1 MTVTTASTP
10 LRVQRGKP
18 FPLGATPS
26 RTGTNFA
33 VWSCHATS
41 VDVCLYHPTTPGTE
55 YARVRLQRGEMEVWH
70 GFVEGVLPGML
81 YGYRAYGPH
90 LPANGLRFNA
100 RKLLLDP
107 YAKAVHGLPDGVDEM
122 TGRDGPDSGQG
133 LIDNGPTALKSVVI
147 DDAFDWEGDAR
158 LETPWSETVIYEVHV
173 KGFTMQ
179 HSGVPQALRGTYAGM
194 AEPVMLEYLKSLGVT
209 AVQLLPVHQH
219 LDDGWLV
226 AKGRTNYW
234 GYNTAAFNA
243 PHNTY
248 AAAQDPQAQVRE
260 FKTLVKALH
269 RAGLEVI
276 LDVVYNHTAEGD
288 ETGPVLMLRGL
299 DNVSYYSHHSTA
311 QGLYYLNYTGCGNTV
326 ASYEVPALK
335 LILDSMRYWVE
346 VMHVDGFRFDLGV
359 TVGRDRDGFRPD
371 SVFFMAVRQDP
382 VLAHVKLIAEPWDL
396 GPDGYRV
403 GGFPEPWRELNGK
416 FRDTVRRFWRGDGN
430 VVPEFAK
437 RFCGSDD
444 LYGWKSPLST
454 VNMITSHDGFT
465 LRDLSTYVQKHNLAN
480 GEENRDGDNDNH
492 SINHGVEGESNDT
505 RINLLRERH
514 RRNMMATMFLAQ
526 GVPFITAGDER
537 ARTQNGNNNAYC
549 QDNELS
555 WIDWSTTTPSTRFLA
570 FTQQLAALRRR
581 FPMLRRCTFFDGQA
595 DPVTE
600 EHDILWLSEAGGIM
614 SRAEWYQH
622 RRTLLGAMLADRGK
636 RLVILFNNDSHDADF
651 ILPEGRWRTIFD
663 TTTDDGFVKGDMIFS
678 GSYFLNAHAVV
689 CLEWHEAAEA
699 VEEKLKK

>member
-1 MTVTTASTP
+1 MTSTTASP
-10 LRVQRGKP
+10 LLRVHSGKP

-26 RTGTNFA
+26 PEGTNFA
-33 VWSCHATS
+33 VWSRHATAI
-41 VDVCLYHPTTPGTE
+41 DLCLYHPSAPRRE
-55 YARVRLQRGEMEVWH
+55 YARVRLQRGEMDVWH
-70 GFVEGVLPGML
+70 VRVEGVAAGML
-81 YGYRAYGPH
+81 YGYRAHGPH

-107 YAKAVHGLPDGVDEM
+107 YAKAVSGVPDGRDDM
-122 TGRDGPDSGQG
+122 TGRDGPDSGFG
-133 LIDNGPTALKSVVI
+133 MIDNGATALKSVVI
-147 DDAFDWEGDAR
+147 DDAFDWEGDELLHR
-158 LETPWSETVIYEVHV
+158 PWSETVMYEVHV
-173 KGFTMQ
+173 KGFTMK
-179 HSGVPQALRGTYAGM
+179 HPKVPKGIRGTYAGM
-194 AEPVMLEYLKSLGVT
+194 ADPAAIEYLKALGVT

-219 LDDGWLV
+219 MDDGWLV
-226 AKGRTNYW
+226 AKGLTNYW

-248 AAAQDPQAQVRE
+248 GSTSDPQAQVNE
-260 FKTLVKALH
+260 FKSMVKAYH

-288 ETGPVLMLRGL
+288 ENGPILMLRGL

-326 ASYEVPALK
+326 ASYEAPALK
-335 LILDSMRYWVE
+335 LILDSLRYWVE

-359 TVGRDRDGFRPD
+359 TIGRDRNGFRSD
-371 SVFFMAVRQDP
+371 SLFFMALRQDP

-444 LYGWKSPLST
+444 LYGWKGPLTS
-454 VNMITSHDGFT
+454 VNMLTSHDGFT

-492 SINHGVEGESNDT
+492 SVNHGVEGETNDA
-505 RINLLRERH
+505 RINHLRERH
-514 RRNMMATMFLAQ
+514 RRNMMATMFLAL

-555 WIDWSTTTPSTRFLA
+555 WMDWTPSAPGTRFLD
-570 FTQQLAALRRR
+570 FTQKLAALRRR
-581 FPMLRRCTFFDGQA
+581 FAVLRRTTFFDGRA
-595 DPVTE
+595 DPVTQ
-600 EHDILWLSEAGGIM
+600 EHDITWLSEAGGTM
-614 SRAEWYQH
+614 SRGEWYQH
-622 RRTLLGAMLADRGK
+622 RRTLLGAMLSDNGQ
-636 RLVILFNNDSHDADF
+636 RLIVLFNNDAHEAPF
-651 ILPEGRWRTIFD
+651 VLPDGRWRTLFD
-663 TTTDDGFVKGDMIFS
+663 TTTNDGFVKGEVFS
-678 GSYFLNAHAVV
+678 SKTYKLGAHAVV
-689 CLEWHEAAEA
+689 CLENSPVAG
-699 VEEKLKK
+699 